1 MALDTR
7 IPLMGQGVDT
17 ATPLAALASG
27 LADKQRYDQQM
38 AMKADEI
45 QYQREQDAQRL
56 AMQQQQLELAK
67 SRDEWERA
75 PEEEKR
81 MAIKEIQFTSRLKS
95 LMSNPDAAEAF
106 AADPAN
112 HFGEHA
118 KEMAAAY
125 LNDPDPEKKNFLNE
139 ANAAEQFAVQ
149 IGAIKGSSAAE
160 GFTLGAGQKR
170 FDAQGNLIASGPEKA
185 PAGMTAI
192 TNPTTGEVSYVQNK
206 PLPPSI
212 AKQQDE
218 LLGDLRTAANLNAD
232 LSSIVQDINAGKV
245 DLGIV
250 SNQMA
255 KARNAGL
262 LPTTPESRNVANLMA
277 TLQRMRNDS
286 LRLNKGTQ
294 TEGDAIRAWDEILG
308 GDSKNPTMPRDN
320 QLLSSALSRIAAYN
334 ERSAQEKAI
343 RIETIRNEYGK
354 EPLDISK
361 ISDVRPSFKMESENE
376 DPIESELRKRG
387 VLK

>member
-17 ATPLAALASG
+17 ATPLAALANG

-38 AMKADEI
+38 AMKAEESK
-45 QYQREQDAQRL
+45 YQREQDAQRL

-106 AADPAN
+106 AIDPAN

-139 ANAAEQFAVQ
+139 ANAAEKFAMQ
-149 IGAIKGSSAAE
+149 IGAIKGDSAAE
-160 GFTLGAGQKR
+160 GFTLGAWQKR
-170 FDAQGNLIASGPEKA
+170 FDAMGNLVAAGPDKA
-185 PAGMTAI
+185 PAGMAVV
-192 TNPTTGEVSYVQNK
+192 TNPQTGEVSYVPNK

-218 LLGDLRTAANLNAD
+218 LVGELRTAANLNAD
-232 LSSIVQDINAGKV
+232 LSAMVNGINEGKV
-245 DLGIV
+245 DLGII
-250 SNQMA
+250 SNQVA
-255 KARNAGL
+255 KARNSGY
-262 LPTTPESRNVANLMA
+262 LPSSPESRNVSNLMA

-294 TEGDAIRAWDEILG
+294 TEGDATRAWAEILG
-308 GDSKNPTMPRDN
+308 TDENPTIPRDN
-320 QLLSSALSRIAAYN
+320 KLLASALSRVAASN
-334 ERSAQEKAI
+334 ERAAQEKAI
-343 RIETIRNEYGK
+343 RIDTIRNEYGK
-354 EPLDISK
+354 DPLDMSK
-361 ISDVRPSFKMESENE
+361 ISDVKPTFKMESENE